1 MLRVAFMLYAIDYDA
16 EPGATADGGLAAQPR
31 GTAKAPSQLGPISTH
46 QGHKVLSGIKI
57 LKEA

>member
-1 MLRVAFMLYAIDYDA
+1 MLYAIHYDA
-16 EPGATADGGLAAQPR
+16 EPGAMADGGLAAQPR

-57 LKEA
+57 LEEA